1 MKIHGNKRHRAIGI
15 YCNSRHDHLTFR
27 KNKAR
32 VSGAGKPATG
42 NSEGYSPTFLVPDAL
57 CLMPNEKETHTMKK
71 HLTLVGLLAIAVVF
85 ALSATEAAA
94 QKIGF
99 INMRAILHDSEA
111 GKKAQAEMKK
121 VVEKKKA
128 EITKKEEELK
138 KLKDELEKQKSVLTA
153 EAYRDKEASYQ
164 VKFRDYQRMVQDA
177 NEELAKKEQ
186 DMTGKMIP
194 EVLKIVEQVGKE
206 GKYDAILD
214 LNNPIIVYHD
224 KADNLTKKIIEEYNK
239 GAGKSAPAKGKK

>member
-1 MKIHGNKRHRAIGI
+1 
-15 YCNSRHDHLTFR
+15 
-27 KNKAR
+27 
-32 VSGAGKPATG
+32 
-42 NSEGYSPTFLVPDAL
+42 
-57 CLMPNEKETHTMKK
+57 MKK
-71 HLTLVGLLAIAVVF
+71 HLTLAVLLAVALVF

-99 INMRAILHDSEA
+99 INMRVILHDSEA

-128 EITKKEEELK
+128 DIAKKEEELR
-138 KLKDELEKQKSVLTA
+138 KLKDDLEKQKSVLTA

-186 DMTGKMIP
+186 AITARMIP
-194 EVLKIVEQVGKE
+194 EVLKIVEELGKK
-206 GKYDAILD
+206 GNYDAILD
-214 LNNPIIVYHD
+214 LNNPVVVYHD
-224 KADNLTKKIIEEYNK
+224 KDDNLTKKIIEEYNK
-239 GAGKSAPAKGKK
+239 GGGKSGSAPAKGKK

>member
-1 MKIHGNKRHRAIGI
+1 
-15 YCNSRHDHLTFR
+15 
-27 KNKAR
+27 
-32 VSGAGKPATG
+32 
-42 NSEGYSPTFLVPDAL
+42 
-57 CLMPNEKETHTMKK
+57 MKK

-99 INMRAILHDSEA
+99 INMRAIISQSDA
-111 GKKAQAEMKK
+111 GKKAEAEFKK
-121 VVEKKKA
+121 VVERKKA
-128 EITKKEEELK
+128 EIAKKEEELK

-177 NEELAKKEQ
+177 NDALAQKEQ
-186 DMTGKMIP
+186 AFTQKMIP
-194 EVLKIVEQVGKE
+194 EILKVVEKVGKE